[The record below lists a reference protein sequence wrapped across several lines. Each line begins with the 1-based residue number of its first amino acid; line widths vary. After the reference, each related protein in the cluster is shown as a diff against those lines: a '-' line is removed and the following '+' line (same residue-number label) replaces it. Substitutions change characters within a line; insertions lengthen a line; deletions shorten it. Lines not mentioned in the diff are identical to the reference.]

1 MNWSKHT
8 SSGMAEHFF
17 VFGAIS
23 VVWVAAAWL
32 PQSLVEGGPRL
43 CMAHRLGLPCAGDG
57 LTRAFV
63 ALFHGDLE
71 RSQTFHAGAPVV
83 VVVLLV
89 FWARAALSL
98 ARR

>member
-1 MNWSKHT
+1 MALFFLSARPAFMHG
-8 SSGMAEHFF
+8 SPSGLA
-17 VFGAIS
+17 
-23 VVWVAAAWL
+23 
-32 PQSLVEGGPRL
+32 
-43 CMAHRLGLPCAGDG
+43 AGDG